1 MLNEAETQ
9 YNPQYGIRRTIF
21 SDEYDFLTVI
31 ESASADEKGVHFLVR
46 TWKERTAAVCVT
58 FLTPSVFRFVMVPE
72 LTADSHRQPVVEH
85 TSQEWFKTGNVSFTE
100 DEDKYIYATERLSL
114 HFSKKYW
121 EMSIYQNGKL
131 LTKEQAF
138 DTNVDNRWK
147 QLPTGFK
154 VNTFGESVST
164 FEQFILFSDEMFWGF
179 GEKFTH
185 FNKRGQRIKC
195 WQKDAL
201 STNTEDSYK
210 SHPYFTSSRGYSIL
224 LNTFT
229 RSSFDMGASSWISY
243 QIGSDDP
250 VLDYIF
256 LAEESRDYKRLLQQY
271 LQITGQIPMIPQ
283 WAFGFWMSKC
293 SYRSRKEI
301 EDVMDEADRLGIGI
315 DVIHI
320 DNWQKPDMAGVWEWD
335 TERFPD
341 PEGMIKELNKKKIHL
356 SLWNYPYLKEDSP
369 AFKSLAERGFF
380 VKNKEGQPA
389 MFKSTADSVVLC
401 ACFDFT
407 NPEFLEWYKE
417 RVKKIVRMGVSVIKT
432 DFSEAVPEEVVF
444 HNGMSGRE
452 GHNLLTYLYAKNIYT
467 WMKEICEKRGELPL
481 LWGRSGYVG
490 SHTIPAAWAGDSSS
504 DKASHSAILQA
515 GLGMAMSGVSFWGY
529 DLGGFY
535 STDYTGNEKR
545 PDAEDYL
552 SSVQMGLWMP
562 LSRAHGKTPRE
573 PWQYGDLALEKVK
586 EWINFRHRLA
596 PYLYHTACQSHLFGI
611 PMLRP
616 LLMEYPHDPVAK
628 IQNLSYMLG
637 DSLLIAPGFDR
648 EEYDLYLPEGQW
660 MNIESKEV
668 YEGRSFVPVE
678 NKPFA
683 DGGTSL
689 LVFQKE
695 GTSIPLLA
703 QSEVM
708 RVPDGAWKEEDLDF
722 MTFTTRDITEK
733 IYIPGES
740 REPECITI
748 QAKKNA

>member
-1 MLNEAETQ
+1 MLNETETQ

-31 ESASADEKGVHFLVR
+31 ESASVDEKGIRFLVR
-46 TWKERTAAVCVT
+46 TWKDRTAAVCVT

-72 LTADSHRQPVVEH
+72 LTADSHRQPVIEPA
-85 TSQEWFKTGNVSFTE
+85 SQERFEAGNARFME
-100 DEDKYIYATERLSL
+100 DEDKFIYATERLSL

-154 VNTFGESVST
+154 VNTRGESIST
-164 FEQFILFSDEMFWGF
+164 FEQFVLFSDEMFWGF

-283 WAFGFWMSKC
+283 WALGFWMSKC

-301 EDVMDEADRLGIGI
+301 EDVIDEADRLGIGI

-320 DNWQKPDMAGVWEWD
+320 DNWQKPDMTGVWEWD

-341 PEGMIKELNKKKIHL
+341 PEGMIRELKEKKIHL

-369 AFKSLAERGFF
+369 AFQSLAERGFF
-380 VKNKEGQPA
+380 VKDKEGQPA

-444 HNGMSGRE
+444 HNGMSGCE

-467 WMKEICEKRGELPL
+467 WMNEICEKRGELPL

-504 DKASHSAILQA
+504 DKANHSAILQA

-535 STDYTGNEKR
+535 NTGYTGNEKR
-545 PDAEDYL
+545 PDVEDYL

-586 EWINFRHRLA
+586 EWINFRHRFT

-616 LLMEYPHDPVAK
+616 LVMEYPDDPVAK

-648 EEYDLYLPEGQW
+648 DEYDLYLPEGQW
-660 MNIESKEV
+660 RNMESKEV

-678 NKPFA
+678 NKSFA

-708 RVPDGAWKEEDLDF
+708 RVPDGTWKEEDLDF

-740 REPECITI
+740 REPEYITI

>member
-31 ESASADEKGVHFLVR
+31 ESASVDEKGIRFLVR
-46 TWKERTAAVCVT
+46 TWKDRTAAVCVT

-72 LTADSHRQPVVEH
+72 LTADSHRQPVIEPE
-85 TSQEWFKTGNVSFTE
+85 SQEGFEAGNARFTE
-100 DEDKYIYATERLSL
+100 DEDKFIYATERLSL

-154 VNTFGESVST
+154 VNTRGESIST
-164 FEQFILFSDEMFWGF
+164 FEQFVLFSDEMFWGF

-250 VLDYIF
+250 VLNYIF

-301 EDVMDEADRLGIGI
+301 EDVIDEADRLGIGI

-341 PEGMIKELNKKKIHL
+341 PEGMIRELKEKKIHL

-369 AFKSLAERGFF
+369 AFQSLAERGFF
-380 VKNKEGQPA
+380 VKDKEGQPA

-444 HNGMSGRE
+444 HNGMSGCE

-467 WMKEICEKRGELPL
+467 WMNEICEKRGELPL

-504 DKASHSAILQA
+504 DKANHSAILQA

-535 STDYTGNEKR
+535 NTGYTGNEKR
-545 PDAEDYL
+545 PDVEDYL

-586 EWINFRHRLA
+586 EWINFRHRLT

-616 LLMEYPHDPVAK
+616 LVMEYPDDPVAK

-648 EEYDLYLPEGQW
+648 DEYDLYLPEGQW
-660 MNIESKEV
+660 RNMESKEV

-678 NKPFA
+678 NKSFA

-695 GTSIPLLA
+695 GTSIPLFA

-708 RVPDGAWKEEDLDF
+708 RVPDGTWKEKDLDF
-722 MTFTTRDITEK
+722 MTFTTRDIAVK

>member
-31 ESASADEKGVHFLVR
+31 ESASVDEKGIRFLVR
-46 TWKERTAAVCVT
+46 TWKDRTAAVCVT

-72 LTADSHRQPVVEH
+72 LTADSHRQPVIEPA
-85 TSQEWFKTGNVSFTE
+85 SQEGFEAGNARFTE
-100 DEDKYIYATERLSL
+100 DEDKFIYATERLSL

-154 VNTFGESVST
+154 VNTRGESIST
-164 FEQFILFSDEMFWGF
+164 FEQFVLFSDEMFWGF

-301 EDVMDEADRLGIGI
+301 EDVIDEADRLGIGI

-320 DNWQKPDMAGVWEWD
+320 DNWQKPDMTGVWEWD

-341 PEGMIKELNKKKIHL
+341 PEGMIRELKEKKIHL

-369 AFKSLAERGFF
+369 AFQSLAERGFF
-380 VKNKEGQPA
+380 VKDKEGQPA

-444 HNGMSGRE
+444 HNGMSGCE

-467 WMKEICEKRGELPL
+467 WMNEICEKRGELPL

-504 DKASHSAILQA
+504 DKANHSAILQA

-535 STDYTGNEKR
+535 NTGYTGNEKR
-545 PDAEDYL
+545 PDVEDYL

-586 EWINFRHRLA
+586 EWINFRHRLT

-616 LLMEYPHDPVAK
+616 LVMEYPDDPVAK

-648 EEYDLYLPEGQW
+648 DEYDLYLPEGQW
-660 MNIESKEV
+660 RNMESKEV

-678 NKPFA
+678 NKSFA

-695 GTSIPLLA
+695 GTSIPLFA

-708 RVPDGAWKEEDLDF
+708 RVPDGTWKEEDLDF
-722 MTFTTRDITEK
+722 MTFTTRDIMEK

>member
-31 ESASADEKGVHFLVR
+31 ESASVDEKGIRFLVR
-46 TWKERTAAVCVT
+46 TWKDRTAAVCVT

-72 LTADSHRQPVVEH
+72 LTADSHRQPVIEPALQEGVEA
-85 TSQEWFKTGNVSFTE
+85 GNARFME
-100 DEDKYIYATERLSL
+100 DEDKFIYATERLSL

-154 VNTFGESVST
+154 VNTRGESIST
-164 FEQFILFSDEMFWGF
+164 FEQFVLFSDEMFWGF

-250 VLDYIF
+250 VLNYIF

-301 EDVMDEADRLGIGI
+301 EDVIDEADRLGIGI

-341 PEGMIKELNKKKIHL
+341 PEGMIRELKEKKIHL

-369 AFKSLAERGFF
+369 AFQSLAERGFF

-389 MFKSTADSVVLC
+389 MFKATADSVVLC

-417 RVKKIVRMGVSVIKT
+417 RVKKIVSMGVSVIKT

-444 HNGMSGRE
+444 HNGMSGCE

-504 DKASHSAILQA
+504 DKANHSAILQA

-535 STDYTGNEKR
+535 NTGYTGNEKR
-545 PDAEDYL
+545 PDVEDYL

-586 EWINFRHRLA
+586 EWINFRHRLT

-616 LLMEYPHDPVAK
+616 LVMEYPDDPVAK

-648 EEYDLYLPEGQW
+648 DEYDLYLPEGQW
-660 MNIESKEV
+660 RNMESKEV

-678 NKPFA
+678 NKSFA

-708 RVPDGAWKEEDLDF
+708 RVPDGTWKEKDLDF
-722 MTFTTRDITEK
+722 MTFTTRDIAVK

>member
-31 ESASADEKGVHFLVR
+31 ESASVDEKGIRFLVR
-46 TWKERTAAVCVT
+46 TWKDRTAAVCVT

-72 LTADSHRQPVVEH
+72 LTADSHRQPVIEPALQEGVEA
-85 TSQEWFKTGNVSFTE
+85 GNARFME
-100 DEDKYIYATERLSL
+100 DEDKFIYATERLSL

-154 VNTFGESVST
+154 VNTRGESIST
-164 FEQFILFSDEMFWGF
+164 FEQFVLFSDEMFWGF

-301 EDVMDEADRLGIGI
+301 EDVIDEADRLGIGI

-320 DNWQKPDMAGVWEWD
+320 DNWQKPDMTGVWEWD

-341 PEGMIKELNKKKIHL
+341 PEGMIRELKEKKIHL

-369 AFKSLAERGFF
+369 AFQSLAERGFF
-380 VKNKEGQPA
+380 VKDKEGQPA

-444 HNGMSGRE
+444 HNGMSGCE

-467 WMKEICEKRGELPL
+467 WMNEICEKRGELPL

-504 DKASHSAILQA
+504 DKANHSAILQA

-535 STDYTGNEKR
+535 NTGYTGNEKR
-545 PDAEDYL
+545 PDVEDYL

-586 EWINFRHRLA
+586 EWINFRHRLT

-616 LLMEYPHDPVAK
+616 LVMEYPDDPVAK

-648 EEYDLYLPEGQW
+648 DEYDLYLPEGQW
-660 MNIESKEV
+660 RNMESKEV

-678 NKPFA
+678 NKSFA

-695 GTSIPLLA
+695 GTSIPLFA

-708 RVPDGAWKEEDLDF
+708 RVPDGTWKEEDLDF
-722 MTFTTRDITEK
+722 MTFTTRDIMEK

>member
-31 ESASADEKGVHFLVR
+31 ESASVDEKGIRFLVR
-46 TWKERTAAVCVT
+46 TWKDRTAAVCVT

-72 LTADSHRQPVVEH
+72 LTADSHRQPVIEH
-85 TSQEWFKTGNVSFTE
+85 ASQEGGEAGNARFTE
-100 DEDKYIYATERLSL
+100 DEEKFIYATERLSL

-154 VNTFGESVST
+154 VNTRGESIST
-164 FEQFILFSDEMFWGF
+164 FEQFVLFSDEMFWGF

-293 SYRSRKEI
+293 SYRNRKEI
-301 EDVMDEADRLGIGI
+301 EDVIDEADRLGIGI

-320 DNWQKPDMAGVWEWD
+320 DNWQKPDMTGVWEWD

-341 PEGMIKELNKKKIHL
+341 PEGMIRELKEKKIHL
-356 SLWNYPYLKEDSP
+356 SLWNYPYLNEDSP
-369 AFKSLAERGFF
+369 AFQSLAERGFF
-380 VKNKEGQPA
+380 VKDKEGQPA

-444 HNGMSGRE
+444 HNGMSGCE

-504 DKASHSAILQA
+504 DKANHSAILQA

-535 STDYTGNEKR
+535 NTGYTGNEKR
-545 PDAEDYL
+545 PDVEDYL

-586 EWINFRHRLA
+586 EWINFRHRLT

-616 LLMEYPHDPVAK
+616 LVMEYPDDPVAK

-648 EEYDLYLPEGQW
+648 DEYDLYLPEGQW
-660 MNIESKEV
+660 RNMESKEV

-678 NKPFA
+678 NKSFA

-695 GTSIPLLA
+695 GTSIPLFA

-708 RVPDGAWKEEDLDF
+708 RVPDGTWKEKDLDF
-722 MTFTTRDITEK
+722 MTFTTRDIAVK

>member
-31 ESASADEKGVHFLVR
+31 ESASVDEKGIRFLVR
-46 TWKERTAAVCVT
+46 TWKDRTAAVCVT

-72 LTADSHRQPVVEH
+72 LTADSHRQPVIEPA
-85 TSQEWFKTGNVSFTE
+85 SQEGFETGNARFTE
-100 DEDKYIYATERLSL
+100 DEDKFIYATERLSL

-154 VNTFGESVST
+154 VNTLGESIST
-164 FEQFILFSDEMFWGF
+164 FEQFVLFSDEMFWGF

-301 EDVMDEADRLGIGI
+301 EDVIDEADRLGIGI

-320 DNWQKPDMAGVWEWD
+320 DNWQKPDMTGVWEWD

-341 PEGMIKELNKKKIHL
+341 PEGMIRELKEKNIHL

-369 AFKSLAERGFF
+369 AFQSLAERGFF
-380 VKNKEGQPA
+380 VKDKEGQPA

-444 HNGMSGRE
+444 HNGMSGCE

-467 WMKEICEKRGELPL
+467 WMNEICEKRGELPL

-504 DKASHSAILQA
+504 DKANHSAILQA

-535 STDYTGNEKR
+535 NTGYTGNEKR
-545 PDAEDYL
+545 PNVEDYL

-573 PWQYGDLALEKVK
+573 PWQYGDLALVKVK
-586 EWINFRHRLA
+586 EWINFRHRLT

-616 LLMEYPHDPVAK
+616 LVMEYPDDPVAK

-648 EEYDLYLPEGQW
+648 DEYDLYLPEGQW
-660 MNIESKEV
+660 RNMESKEV

>member
-31 ESASADEKGVHFLVR
+31 ESASVDEKGIRFLVR
-46 TWKERTAAVCVT
+46 TWKDRTAAVCVT
-58 FLTPSVFRFVMVPE
+58 FLTPSVFRFVMIPE
-72 LTADSHRQPVVEH
+72 LTADSHRQPVIEPA
-85 TSQEWFKTGNVSFTE
+85 SQEGFEAGNARFME
-100 DEDKYIYATERLSL
+100 DEDKFIYATERLSL

-154 VNTFGESVST
+154 VNTHGESIST
-164 FEQFILFSDEMFWGF
+164 FEQFVLFSDEMFWGF

-210 SHPYFTSSRGYSIL
+210 GHPYFTSSRGYSIL

-229 RSSFDMGASSWISY
+229 RSTFDMGASSWISY

-293 SYRSRKEI
+293 SYGSRKEI
-301 EDVMDEADRLGIGI
+301 EDVIDEADRLGIGI

-341 PEGMIKELNKKKIHL
+341 PEGMIRELKEKKIHL

-369 AFKSLAERGFF
+369 AFQSLAERGFF

-389 MFKSTADSVVLC
+389 MFKATADSVVLC

-417 RVKKIVRMGVSVIKT
+417 RVKKIVSMGVSVIKT

-444 HNGMSGRE
+444 HNGMSGYE

-467 WMKEICEKRGELPL
+467 WMKEICEKCGELPL
-481 LWGRSGYVG
+481 IWGRSGYVG

-504 DKASHSAILQA
+504 DKANHSAILQA

-535 STDYTGNEKR
+535 NTGYIGNEER
-545 PDAEDYL
+545 PDVEDYL
-552 SSVQMGLWMP
+552 ASVQMGLWMP

-573 PWQYGDLALEKVK
+573 PWQYGDLALVKVK

-616 LLMEYPHDPVAK
+616 LVMEYPDDPVAK

-648 EEYDLYLPEGQW
+648 DEYDLYLPEGQW
-660 MNIESKEV
+660 RNMESKEV

-678 NKPFA
+678 NKSFA

-708 RVPDGAWKEEDLDF
+708 RVPDGTWKEKDLDF
-722 MTFTTRDITEK
+722 MTFTKRDITVK

-740 REPECITI
+740 REPEYITI

>member
-31 ESASADEKGVHFLVR
+31 ESASVDEKGIRFLVR
-46 TWKERTAAVCVT
+46 TWKDRTAAVCVT
-58 FLTPSVFRFVMVPE
+58 FLTPSVFRFVMIPE
-72 LTADSHRQPVVEH
+72 LTADSHRQPVIEPA
-85 TSQEWFKTGNVSFTE
+85 SQEGFEAGNARFTE
-100 DEDKYIYATERLSL
+100 DEDKFIYATERLSL

-154 VNTFGESVST
+154 VNTRGESIST
-164 FEQFILFSDEMFWGF
+164 FEQFVLFSDEMFWGF

-185 FNKRGQRIKC
+185 FNKRGQKIKC

-301 EDVMDEADRLGIGI
+301 EDVIDEADRLGIGI

-341 PEGMIKELNKKKIHL
+341 PEGMIRELNKKKIHL

-369 AFKSLAERGFF
+369 AFQSLAERGFF
-380 VKNKEGQPA
+380 VKDKEGQPA

-444 HNGMSGRE
+444 HNGMSGCE

-504 DKASHSAILQA
+504 DKANHSAILQA

-573 PWQYGDLALEKVK
+573 PWQYGDLALVKVK
-586 EWINFRHRLA
+586 EWSNFRHRLA

-616 LLMEYPHDPVAK
+616 LVMEYPDDPVAK

-648 EEYDLYLPEGQW
+648 DEYDLYLPEGQW
-660 MNIESKEV
+660 RNMESKEV

-678 NKPFA
+678 NKSFA

-695 GTSIPLLA
+695 GTSIPLFA

-708 RVPDGAWKEEDLDF
+708 RVPDGTWKEEDLDF

-733 IYIPGES
+733 IYIPGKS

>member
-31 ESASADEKGVHFLVR
+31 ESASVDEKGIRFLVR
-46 TWKERTAAVCVT
+46 TWKDRTAAVCVT

-72 LTADSHRQPVVEH
+72 LTADSHRQPVIEPALQEGVEA
-85 TSQEWFKTGNVSFTE
+85 GNARFME
-100 DEDKYIYATERLSL
+100 DEDKFIYATERLSL

-154 VNTFGESVST
+154 VNTRGESIST
-164 FEQFILFSDEMFWGF
+164 FEQFVLFSDEMFWGF

-301 EDVMDEADRLGIGI
+301 EDVIDEADRLGIGI

-320 DNWQKPDMAGVWEWD
+320 DNWQKPDMTGVWEWD

-341 PEGMIKELNKKKIHL
+341 PEGMIRELKEKKIHL

-369 AFKSLAERGFF
+369 AFQSLAERGFF
-380 VKNKEGQPA
+380 VKDKEGQPA

-444 HNGMSGRE
+444 HNGMSGCE

-481 LWGRSGYVG
+481 LWGRRGYVG

-504 DKASHSAILQA
+504 DKANHSAILQA

-535 STDYTGNEKR
+535 NTGYTGNEKR
-545 PDAEDYL
+545 PDVEDYL

-586 EWINFRHRLA
+586 EWINFRHRLT

-616 LLMEYPHDPVAK
+616 LVMEYPDDPVAK

-648 EEYDLYLPEGQW
+648 DEYDLYLPEGQW
-660 MNIESKEV
+660 RNMESKEV

-678 NKPFA
+678 NKSFA

-695 GTSIPLLA
+695 GTSIPLFA

-708 RVPDGAWKEEDLDF
+708 RVPDGTWKEKDLDF
-722 MTFTTRDITEK
+722 MTFTTRDIAVK

>member
-85 TSQEWFKTGNVSFTE
+85 TSQEGFKTRDVSFTE

-154 VNTFGESVST
+154 VNTFGESIST
-164 FEQFILFSDEMFWGF
+164 FEQFVLFSDEMFWGF

-185 FNKRGQRIKC
+185 FNKRGQKIKC

-243 QIGSDDP
+243 QMDSDDP

-301 EDVMDEADRLGIGI
+301 EDVIDEADRLGIGI

-341 PEGMIKELNKKKIHL
+341 PEGMIKELNKKNIHL

-369 AFKSLAERGFF
+369 AFKPLAERGFF

-417 RVKKIVRMGVSVIKT
+417 RVKKIVSMGVSVIKT

-444 HNGMSGRE
+444 HNGMSGCE
-452 GHNLLTYLYAKNIYT
+452 GHNLLTYLYAKNIYI
-467 WMKEICEKRGELPL
+467 WMKEICEKRGEFPL

-504 DKASHSAILQA
+504 DKANHSAILQA

-535 STDYTGNEKR
+535 NTGYTGNEKR
-545 PDAEDYL
+545 PDVEDYL

-573 PWQYGDLALEKVK
+573 PWQYGDLALVKVK

-616 LLMEYPHDPVAK
+616 LVMEYPNDPVAK

-637 DSLLIAPGFDR
+637 DSLLISPGFDR
-648 EEYDLYLPEGQW
+648 EGYDLYLPEGQW

-733 IYIPGES
+733 IYIPGEN

>member
-31 ESASADEKGVHFLVR
+31 ESASVDEKGIRFLVR
-46 TWKERTAAVCVT
+46 TWKDRTAAVCVT

-72 LTADSHRQPVVEH
+72 LTADSHRQPVIEPA
-85 TSQEWFKTGNVSFTE
+85 SQEGFETGNARFTE
-100 DEDKYIYATERLSL
+100 DEDKFIYATERLSL

-138 DTNVDNRWK
+138 VTNVDNRWK

-154 VNTFGESVST
+154 VNTLGESIST
-164 FEQFILFSDEMFWGF
+164 FEQFVLFSDEMFWGF

-210 SHPYFTSSRGYSIL
+210 SHPYFTSSRGYSVL

-301 EDVMDEADRLGIGI
+301 EDVIDEADRLGIGI

-320 DNWQKPDMAGVWEWD
+320 DNWQKPDMTGVWEWD

-341 PEGMIKELNKKKIHL
+341 PEGMIRELKEKKIHL
-356 SLWNYPYLKEDSP
+356 SLWNYPYLNEDSP
-369 AFKSLAERGFF
+369 AFQSLAERGFF
-380 VKNKEGQPA
+380 VKDKEGQPA

-401 ACFDFT
+401 ACFDFA

-444 HNGMSGRE
+444 HNGMSGYE

-504 DKASHSAILQA
+504 DKANHSAILQA

-535 STDYTGNEKR
+535 NTGYTGNEKR
-545 PDAEDYL
+545 PDVEDYL
-552 SSVQMGLWMP
+552 ASVQMGLWMP

-586 EWINFRHRLA
+586 EWINFRHRLT

-616 LLMEYPHDPVAK
+616 LVMEYPDDPVAK

-648 EEYDLYLPEGQW
+648 DEYDLYLPEGQW
-660 MNIESKEV
+660 RNMESKEV

-678 NKPFA
+678 NKSFA

-695 GTSIPLLA
+695 GTSIPLFA

-708 RVPDGAWKEEDLDF
+708 RVPDGTWKEKDLDF
-722 MTFTTRDITEK
+722 MTFTTRDIAVK

>member
-31 ESASADEKGVHFLVR
+31 ESASVDEKGIRFLVR
-46 TWKERTAAVCVT
+46 TWKDRTAAVCVT

-72 LTADSHRQPVVEH
+72 LTADSHRQPVIEPALQEGVEA
-85 TSQEWFKTGNVSFTE
+85 GNAKFTE
-100 DEDKYIYATERLSL
+100 DEDKFIYATERLSL

-154 VNTFGESVST
+154 VNTRGESIST
-164 FEQFILFSDEMFWGF
+164 FEQFVLFSDEMFWGF

-210 SHPYFTSSRGYSIL
+210 GHPYFTSSRGYSIL

-301 EDVMDEADRLGIGI
+301 EDVIDEADRLGIGI

-320 DNWQKPDMAGVWEWD
+320 DNWQKPDMTGVWEWD

-341 PEGMIKELNKKKIHL
+341 PEGMIRELKEKKIHL

-369 AFKSLAERGFF
+369 AFQSLAERGFF
-380 VKNKEGQPA
+380 VKDKEGQPA

-444 HNGMSGRE
+444 HNGMSGCE

-467 WMKEICEKRGELPL
+467 WMNEICEKRGELPL

-504 DKASHSAILQA
+504 DKANHSAILQA

-535 STDYTGNEKR
+535 NTGYTGNEKR
-545 PDAEDYL
+545 PDVEDYL

-586 EWINFRHRLA
+586 EWINFRHRLT

-616 LLMEYPHDPVAK
+616 LVMEYPDDPVAK

-648 EEYDLYLPEGQW
+648 DEYDLYLPEGQW
-660 MNIESKEV
+660 RNMESKEV

-678 NKPFA
+678 NKSFA

-695 GTSIPLLA
+695 GTSIPLFA

-708 RVPDGAWKEEDLDF
+708 RVPDGTWKEKDLDF
-722 MTFTTRDITEK
+722 MTFTTRDIAVK

>member
-1 MLNEAETQ
+1 MLKEAETQ

-243 QIGSDDP
+243 QMDSDDP

-301 EDVMDEADRLGIGI
+301 EGVIDEADRLGIGI

-417 RVKKIVRMGVSVIKT
+417 RVKKIVSMGVSVIKT

-452 GHNLLTYLYAKNIYT
+452 GHNLLTYLYAKNIYI
-467 WMKEICEKRGELPL
+467 WMKEICEKRGEFPL

-504 DKASHSAILQA
+504 DKANHSAILQA

-535 STDYTGNEKR
+535 NTGYTGNEKR
-545 PDAEDYL
+545 PDVEDYL

-573 PWQYGDLALEKVK
+573 PWQYGELALVKVK

-616 LLMEYPHDPVAK
+616 LVMEYPNDPVAK

-637 DSLLIAPGFDR
+637 DSLLISPGFDR
-648 EEYDLYLPEGQW
+648 EGYDLYLPEGQW

>member
-31 ESASADEKGVHFLVR
+31 ESASADEKGIHFLVR

-85 TSQEWFKTGNVSFTE
+85 TSQEGFKTGDVSFTE

-154 VNTFGESVST
+154 VNTFGESIST
-164 FEQFILFSDEMFWGF
+164 FEQFVLFSDEMFWGF

-185 FNKRGQRIKC
+185 FNKRGQKIKC

-210 SHPYFTSSRGYSIL
+210 GHPYFTSSRGYSIL

-243 QIGSDDP
+243 QIDSDDP

-301 EDVMDEADRLGIGI
+301 EDVIDEADRLGIGI

-341 PEGMIKELNKKKIHL
+341 PEGMIKELNKKNIHL

-369 AFKSLAERGFF
+369 AFKPLAERGFF

-417 RVKKIVRMGVSVIKT
+417 RVKKIVSMGVSVIKT

-452 GHNLLTYLYAKNIYT
+452 GHNLLTYLYAKNIYI
-467 WMKEICEKRGELPL
+467 WMKEICEKRGEFPL

-504 DKASHSAILQA
+504 DKANHSAILQA

-535 STDYTGNEKR
+535 NTGYTGNEKR
-545 PDAEDYL
+545 PDVEDYL

-573 PWQYGDLALEKVK
+573 PWQYGDLALVKVK

-616 LLMEYPHDPVAK
+616 LVMEYPHDPVAK

-637 DSLLIAPGFDR
+637 DSLLISPGFDR
-648 EEYDLYLPEGQW
+648 EGYDLYLPEGQW

-695 GTSIPLLA
+695 GTSIPLLT

>member
-31 ESASADEKGVHFLVR
+31 ESASVDEKGIRFLVR
-46 TWKERTAAVCVT
+46 TWKDRTAAVCVT

-72 LTADSHRQPVVEH
+72 LTADSHRQPVIEPALQEGVEA
-85 TSQEWFKTGNVSFTE
+85 GNARFME
-100 DEDKYIYATERLSL
+100 DEDKFIYATERLSL

-154 VNTFGESVST
+154 VNTRGESIST
-164 FEQFILFSDEMFWGF
+164 FEQFVLFSDEMFWGF

-210 SHPYFTSSRGYSIL
+210 GHPYFTSSRGYSIL

-301 EDVMDEADRLGIGI
+301 EDVIDEADRLGIGI

-320 DNWQKPDMAGVWEWD
+320 DNWQKPDMTGVWEWD

-341 PEGMIKELNKKKIHL
+341 PEGMIRELKEKKIHL

-369 AFKSLAERGFF
+369 AFQSLAERGFF
-380 VKNKEGQPA
+380 VKDKEGQPA

-444 HNGMSGRE
+444 HNGMSGCE

-467 WMKEICEKRGELPL
+467 WMNEICEKRGELPL

-504 DKASHSAILQA
+504 DKANHSAILQA

-535 STDYTGNEKR
+535 NTGYTGNEKR
-545 PDAEDYL
+545 PDVEDYL

-586 EWINFRHRLA
+586 EWINFRHRLT

-616 LLMEYPHDPVAK
+616 LVMEYPDDPVAK

-648 EEYDLYLPEGQW
+648 DEYDLYLPEGQW
-660 MNIESKEV
+660 RNMESKEV

-678 NKPFA
+678 NKSFA

-695 GTSIPLLA
+695 GTSIPLFA

-708 RVPDGAWKEEDLDF
+708 RVPDGTWKEEDLDF
-722 MTFTTRDITEK
+722 MTFTTRDIMEK

>member
-31 ESASADEKGVHFLVR
+31 ESASVDEKGIRFLVR
-46 TWKERTAAVCVT
+46 TWKDRTAAVCVT

-72 LTADSHRQPVVEH
+72 LTADSHRQPVIEPA
-85 TSQEWFKTGNVSFTE
+85 SQEGFEAGNARFTE
-100 DEDKYIYATERLSL
+100 DEDKFIYATERLSL

-154 VNTFGESVST
+154 VNTRGESIST
-164 FEQFILFSDEMFWGF
+164 FEQFVLFSDEMFWGF

-301 EDVMDEADRLGIGI
+301 EDVIDEADRLGIGI

-320 DNWQKPDMAGVWEWD
+320 DNWQKPDMTGVWEWD

-341 PEGMIKELNKKKIHL
+341 PEGMIRELKEKKIHL

-369 AFKSLAERGFF
+369 AFQSLAERGFF
-380 VKNKEGQPA
+380 VKDKEGQPA

-444 HNGMSGRE
+444 HNGMSGCE

-504 DKASHSAILQA
+504 DKANHSAILQA

-535 STDYTGNEKR
+535 NTGYTGNEKR
-545 PDAEDYL
+545 PDVEDYL

-573 PWQYGDLALEKVK
+573 PWQYGDLALVKVK

-616 LLMEYPHDPVAK
+616 LVMEYPDDPVAK

-648 EEYDLYLPEGQW
+648 DEYDLYLPEGQW
-660 MNIESKEV
+660 RNMESKEV

-678 NKPFA
+678 NKSFA

-695 GTSIPLLA
+695 GTSIPLFA

-708 RVPDGAWKEEDLDF
+708 RVPDGTWKEEDLDF

-733 IYIPGES
+733 IYIPGKS

>member
-31 ESASADEKGVHFLVR
+31 ESASADEKGIHFLVR

-58 FLTPSVFRFVMVPE
+58 FLTPSIFRFVMVPE

-100 DEDKYIYATERLSL
+100 DADKYIYATERLSL

-154 VNTFGESVST
+154 VNTFGESIST

>member
-9 YNPQYGIRRTIF
+9 YNPQDGIRRTIF

-31 ESASADEKGVHFLVR
+31 ESASVDEKGIRFLVR
-46 TWKERTAAVCVT
+46 TWKDRTAAVCVT

-72 LTADSHRQPVVEH
+72 LTADSHRQLVIEPA
-85 TSQEWFKTGNVSFTE
+85 SQEGFEAGNAKFTE
-100 DEDKYIYATERLSL
+100 DEDKFIYATERLSL

-154 VNTFGESVST
+154 VNTLGESIST
-164 FEQFILFSDEMFWGF
+164 FEQFVLFSDEMFWGF

-301 EDVMDEADRLGIGI
+301 EDVIDEADRLGIGI

-341 PEGMIKELNKKKIHL
+341 PEGMIRELKEKKIHL
-356 SLWNYPYLKEDSP
+356 SLWNYPYLNEDSP
-369 AFKSLAERGFF
+369 AFQSLAERGFF
-380 VKNKEGQPA
+380 VKDKEGQPA

-444 HNGMSGRE
+444 HNGMSGCE

-504 DKASHSAILQA
+504 DKANHSAILQA

-535 STDYTGNEKR
+535 NTGYTGNEKR
-545 PDAEDYL
+545 PDVEDYL

-586 EWINFRHRLA
+586 EWINFRHRLT

-616 LLMEYPHDPVAK
+616 LVMEYPDDPVAK

-648 EEYDLYLPEGQW
+648 DEYDLYLPEGQW
-660 MNIESKEV
+660 RNMESKEV

-678 NKPFA
+678 NKSFA

-695 GTSIPLLA
+695 GTSIPLFA

-708 RVPDGAWKEEDLDF
+708 RVPDGTWKEKDLDF
-722 MTFTTRDITEK
+722 MTFTTRDIAVK

>member
-31 ESASADEKGVHFLVR
+31 ESASVDEKGIRFLVR
-46 TWKERTAAVCVT
+46 TWKDRTAAVCVT

-72 LTADSHRQPVVEH
+72 LTADSHRQPVIEPA
-85 TSQEWFKTGNVSFTE
+85 SQEGFEAGNARFTE
-100 DEDKYIYATERLSL
+100 DEDKFIYATERLSL

-154 VNTFGESVST
+154 VNTLGESLST
-164 FEQFILFSDEMFWGF
+164 FEQFVLFSDEMFWGF

-210 SHPYFTSSRGYSIL
+210 SHPYFTSSRGYSVL

-301 EDVMDEADRLGIGI
+301 EDVIDEADRLGIGI

-320 DNWQKPDMAGVWEWD
+320 DNWQKPDMTGVWEWD

-341 PEGMIKELNKKKIHL
+341 PEGMIRELKEKNIHL
-356 SLWNYPYLKEDSP
+356 SLWNYPYLNEDSP
-369 AFKSLAERGFF
+369 AFQSLAERGFF
-380 VKNKEGQPA
+380 VKDKEGKPA

-444 HNGMSGRE
+444 HNGMSGCE

-504 DKASHSAILQA
+504 DKANHSAILQA

-535 STDYTGNEKR
+535 NTGYTGNEKR
-545 PDAEDYL
+545 PDVEDYL

-586 EWINFRHRLA
+586 EWINFRHRLT

-616 LLMEYPHDPVAK
+616 LVMEYPDDPVAK

-648 EEYDLYLPEGQW
+648 DEYDLYLPEGQW
-660 MNIESKEV
+660 RNMESKEV

-678 NKPFA
+678 NKSFA

-695 GTSIPLLA
+695 GTSIPLFA

-708 RVPDGAWKEEDLDF
+708 RVPDGTWKEEDLDF

-733 IYIPGES
+733 IYIPGER
-740 REPECITI
+740 REPDCITI

>member
-31 ESASADEKGVHFLVR
+31 ESASVDEKGVRFLVR
-46 TWKERTAAVCVT
+46 TWKDRTAAVCVT

-72 LTADSHRQPVVEH
+72 LTADSHRQPVIEPA
-85 TSQEWFKTGNVSFTE
+85 SQEGFEAGNARFME
-100 DEDKYIYATERLSL
+100 DEDKFIYATERLSL

-154 VNTFGESVST
+154 VNTRGESIST
-164 FEQFILFSDEMFWGF
+164 FEQFVLFSDEMFWGF

-243 QIGSDDP
+243 QIDSDDP

-301 EDVMDEADRLGIGI
+301 EDVIDEADRLGIGI

-320 DNWQKPDMAGVWEWD
+320 DNWQKPDMTGVWEWD

-341 PEGMIKELNKKKIHL
+341 PEGMIRELKEKKIHL

-369 AFKSLAERGFF
+369 AFQSLAERGFF
-380 VKNKEGQPA
+380 VKDKEGQPA

-444 HNGMSGRE
+444 HNGMSGCE

-504 DKASHSAILQA
+504 DKANHSAILQA

-573 PWQYGDLALEKVK
+573 PWQYGDLALVKVK

-616 LLMEYPHDPVAK
+616 LVMEYPDDPVAK

-648 EEYDLYLPEGQW
+648 DEYDLYLPEGQW
-660 MNIESKEV
+660 RNMESKEV

-678 NKPFA
+678 NKSFA

-695 GTSIPLLA
+695 GTSIPLFA

-708 RVPDGAWKEEDLDF
+708 RVPDGTWKEKDLDF
-722 MTFTTRDITEK
+722 MTFTTRDIAVK

>member
-535 STDYTGNEKR
+535 STDDTGNEKR

>member
-31 ESASADEKGVHFLVR
+31 ESASVDEKGIRFLVR
-46 TWKERTAAVCVT
+46 TWKDRTAAVCVT

-72 LTADSHRQPVVEH
+72 LTADSHRQPVIEPA
-85 TSQEWFKTGNVSFTE
+85 SQEGFEAGNARFTE
-100 DEDKYIYATERLSL
+100 DEDKFIYATERLSL

-154 VNTFGESVST
+154 VNTSGESLST
-164 FEQFILFSDEMFWGF
+164 FEQFVLFSDEMFWGF

-229 RSSFDMGASSWISY
+229 RSTFDMGASSWISY

-293 SYRSRKEI
+293 SYGSRKEI
-301 EDVMDEADRLGIGI
+301 EDVIDEADRLGIGI

-335 TERFPD
+335 TECFPD
-341 PEGMIKELNKKKIHL
+341 PEGMIRELKEKNIHL

-369 AFKSLAERGFF
+369 AFQSLAERGFF
-380 VKNKEGQPA
+380 VKNKEGKPA
-389 MFKSTADSVVLC
+389 MFKATADSVVLC

-417 RVKKIVRMGVSVIKT
+417 RVKKIVSMGVSVIKT

-444 HNGMSGRE
+444 HNGMSGYE

-504 DKASHSAILQA
+504 DKANHSAILQA

-535 STDYTGNEKR
+535 NTGYTGNEKR
-545 PDAEDYL
+545 PDVEDYL

-586 EWINFRHRLA
+586 EWINFRHRLT
-596 PYLYHTACQSHLFGI
+596 PYLYHIACQSHLFGI

-616 LLMEYPHDPVAK
+616 LVMEYPDDPVAK

-648 EEYDLYLPEGQW
+648 DEYDLYLPEGQW
-660 MNIESKEV
+660 RNMESKEV

-678 NKPFA
+678 NKSFA

-695 GTSIPLLA
+695 GTSIPLFA

-708 RVPDGAWKEEDLDF
+708 RVPDGTWKEEDLDF

-733 IYIPGES
+733 IYIPGEG

>member
-31 ESASADEKGVHFLVR
+31 ESASVDEKGIRFLVR
-46 TWKERTAAVCVT
+46 TWKDRTAAVCVT

-72 LTADSHRQPVVEH
+72 LTADSRRQPVIEPA
-85 TSQEWFKTGNVSFTE
+85 SQEGFEAGNVRFTE
-100 DEDKYIYATERLSL
+100 DEDKFIYATERLSL

-154 VNTFGESVST
+154 VNTLGESIST
-164 FEQFILFSDEMFWGF
+164 FEQFVLFSDEMFWGF

-210 SHPYFTSSRGYSIL
+210 GHPYFTSSRGYSIL

-301 EDVMDEADRLGIGI
+301 EDVIDEADRLGIGI

-320 DNWQKPDMAGVWEWD
+320 DNWQKPDMTGVWEWD

-341 PEGMIKELNKKKIHL
+341 PEGMIRELKEKKIHL

-369 AFKSLAERGFF
+369 AFQSLAERGFF
-380 VKNKEGQPA
+380 VKDKEGQPA

-444 HNGMSGRE
+444 HNGMSGCE

-467 WMKEICEKRGELPL
+467 WMNEICEKCGELPL

-504 DKASHSAILQA
+504 DKANHSAILQA

-535 STDYTGNEKR
+535 NTGYTGNEKR
-545 PDAEDYL
+545 PDVEDYL

-586 EWINFRHRLA
+586 EWINFRHRLT

-616 LLMEYPHDPVAK
+616 LVMEYPDDPVAK

-648 EEYDLYLPEGQW
+648 DEYDLYLPEGQW

-678 NKPFA
+678 NKSFA

>member
-9 YNPQYGIRRTIF
+9 YNPQYGIRRTVF

-58 FLTPSVFRFVMVPE
+58 FLTPSIFRFVMVPE

-85 TSQEWFKTGNVSFTE
+85 TSQEGFKTGDVSFTE

-154 VNTFGESVST
+154 VNTFGESIST
-164 FEQFILFSDEMFWGF
+164 FEQFVLFSDEMFWGF

-185 FNKRGQRIKC
+185 FNKRGQKIKC

-210 SHPYFTSSRGYSIL
+210 GHPYFTSSRGYSIL

-243 QIGSDDP
+243 QMDSDDP

-417 RVKKIVRMGVSVIKT
+417 RVKKIVSMGVSVIKT

-444 HNGMSGRE
+444 HNGMSGWE
-452 GHNLLTYLYAKNIYT
+452 GHNLLTYLYAKNIYI
-467 WMKEICEKRGELPL
+467 WMKEICEKRGEFPL

-535 STDYTGNEKR
+535 STDYTRNEKR

-695 GTSIPLLA
+695 GTSIPLLT

>member
-31 ESASADEKGVHFLVR
+31 ESASVDEKGIRFLVR
-46 TWKERTAAVCVT
+46 TWKDRTAAVCVT

-72 LTADSHRQPVVEH
+72 LTADSHRQPVIEPA
-85 TSQEWFKTGNVSFTE
+85 SQEGFETGNARFTE
-100 DEDKYIYATERLSL
+100 DEDKFIYATERLSL

-154 VNTFGESVST
+154 VNTRGESIST
-164 FEQFILFSDEMFWGF
+164 FEQFVLFSDEMFWGF

-301 EDVMDEADRLGIGI
+301 EDVIDEADRLGIGI

-320 DNWQKPDMAGVWEWD
+320 DNWQKPDMTGVWEWD

-341 PEGMIKELNKKKIHL
+341 PEGMIRELKEKKIHL

-369 AFKSLAERGFF
+369 AFQSLAERGFF
-380 VKNKEGQPA
+380 VKDKEGQPA

-444 HNGMSGRE
+444 HNGMSGCE

-467 WMKEICEKRGELPL
+467 WMNEICEKRGELPL

-504 DKASHSAILQA
+504 DKANHSAILQA

-535 STDYTGNEKR
+535 NTGYTGNEKR
-545 PDAEDYL
+545 PDVEDYL

-586 EWINFRHRLA
+586 EWINFRHRLT

-616 LLMEYPHDPVAK
+616 LVMEYPDDPVAK

-648 EEYDLYLPEGQW
+648 DEYDLYLPEGQW
-660 MNIESKEV
+660 RNMESKEV

-678 NKPFA
+678 NKSFA

-695 GTSIPLLA
+695 GTSIPLFA

-708 RVPDGAWKEEDLDF
+708 RVPDGTWKEEDLDF
-722 MTFTTRDITEK
+722 MTFTTRDIMEK

>member
-1 MLNEAETQ
+1 MSAETETQ
-9 YNPQYGIRRTIF
+9 YNPQYGVRRTIF
-21 SDEYDFLTVI
+21 SDEYDFLTKI
-31 ESASADEKGVHFLVR
+31 ESVCVQEDGLHFAVR
-46 TWKERTAAVCVT
+46 TWKDRTVKVCVT

-72 LTADSHRQPVVEH
+72 LTAQSHRQTVLESTSASEFESKNAKLVETQH
-85 TSQEWFKTGNVSFTE
+85 YFVYETE
-100 DEDKYIYATERLSL
+100 QLSL
-114 HFSKKYW
+114 HFEKDYW
-121 EMSIYQNGKL
+121 EMSVYQNGKL

-147 QLPTGFK
+147 QLPTGFQVDASGK
-154 VNTFGESVST
+154 SIST
-164 FEQFILFSDEMFWGF
+164 FEQFVLFSDEMFWGF

-185 FNKRGQRIKC
+185 FNKRGQRIEC

-201 STNTEDSYK
+201 STNSEDSYK
-210 SHPYFTSSRGYSIL
+210 GHPYFTSSRGYSIL

-243 QIGSDDP
+243 QIGSNDP

-256 LAEESRDYKRLLQQY
+256 LAEESKDYKKLLQQY
-271 LQITGQIPMIPQ
+271 LQLTGQIPMIPQ

-293 SYRSRKEI
+293 SYMNRKEI
-301 EDVMDEADRLGIGI
+301 EDVVDQAEKLGVGI

-320 DNWQKPDMAGVWEWD
+320 DGWQKPNMAGLWEWD

-341 PEGMIKELNKKKIHL
+341 PEGMIRELNKKNIHL
-356 SLWNYPYLKEDSP
+356 SLWNYPYLQENSP
-369 AFKSLAERGFF
+369 EYKALAERGFF
-380 VKNKEGQPA
+380 IKNKEGQPA
-389 MFKSTADSVVLC
+389 LFKSTADSEYLS

-407 NPEFLEWYKE
+407 NPEFLEWYGE
-417 RVKKIVRMGVSVIKT
+417 RIKKIVRMGVSVIKT
-432 DFSEAVPEEVVF
+432 DFSEAVPKDVVF
-444 HNGMSGRE
+444 YNGMNGYE
-452 GHNLLTYLYAKNIYT
+452 GHNLLTYLYAKNIYG

-504 DKASHSAILQA
+504 DKATHSAILQA

-535 STDYTGNEKR
+535 HTGYTGNEER

-573 PWQYGDLALEKVK
+573 PWQYGDLALKNVK

-616 LLMEYPHDPVAK
+616 VVMEYPKDPMAK
-628 IQNLSYMLG
+628 MQNLSYMLG
-637 DSLLIAPGFDR
+637 DSLLVSPAFDR
-648 EEYDLYLPEGQW
+648 EEYDLYLPKGQW
-660 MNIESKEV
+660 RNIESKEV
-668 YEGRSFVPVE
+668 YEGGSFVHVE
-678 NKPFA
+678 TKSFA

-695 GTSIPLLA
+695 GTSIPLFA
-703 QSEVM
+703 QEEVM
-708 RVPDGAWKEEDLDF
+708 HVPAAAWKLEDLDF
-722 MTFTTRDITEK
+722 MTFTTTDITEK
-733 IYIPGES
+733 IYVPGECGKV
-740 REPECITI
+740 EFI
-748 QAKKNA
+748 QVEAKKNA